1 MSMFDRGQTVRQKKS
16 PDKFA
21 SKCLSFQLSS
31 WPELMEAGDV
41 PAPPAWDS
49 RWRAKGGVQA
59 ILTSFNI
66 KVKVHQCIDADYK

>member
-1 MSMFDRGQTVRQKKS
+1 MKMSMFDRGQTVRQKKS

-59 ILTSFNI
+59 ILTRGMNEVVNEAQ
-66 KVKVHQCIDADYK
+66 K